1 MILIENLTKRYGAF
15 TAVDDISFEARPGV
29 VTGFLGPNGAGKSTT
44 LRMICGLTPPTS
56 GSATVLGRP
65 YRELP
70 TPSAVVGTLLD
81 AAAQHAGRTGREVLT
96 LAVTGAGRPHARVEE
111 LLEVVGLSPAES
123 RRRLRHY
130 SLGMRQRLG
139 IAQALVGDPQVLLLD
154 EPANGLDPQGI
165 HWMRELLRSIAD
177 RGCTVL
183 LSSHL
188 LHEVEL
194 VADELIVIGQGR
206 IVAQGS
212 KASLLQAVGSTVTA
226 LDPDRLDAVLRAAGY
241 VVRSRSGA
249 TLTVD
254 AYGEQ
259 IGRAAA
265 SAGVVV
271 TELRPANGAGL
282 EQLFLE
288 LTSDSDR
295 SSGRST
301 TTVGVAA

>member
-81 AAAQHAGRTGREVLT
+81 AGAQHAGRTGREVLT

-194 VADELIVIGQGR
+194 VADELVVIGRGR

-212 KASLLQAVGSTVTA
+212 KASLLQAAGSTVTT
-226 LDPDRLDAVLRAAGY
+226 LDPSRLDAVLRAAGY

>member
-81 AAAQHAGRTGREVLT
+81 AGAQHAGRTGREVLT

-194 VADELIVIGQGR
+194 VADELVVIGRGR

>member
-194 VADELIVIGQGR
+194 VADELVVIGRGR